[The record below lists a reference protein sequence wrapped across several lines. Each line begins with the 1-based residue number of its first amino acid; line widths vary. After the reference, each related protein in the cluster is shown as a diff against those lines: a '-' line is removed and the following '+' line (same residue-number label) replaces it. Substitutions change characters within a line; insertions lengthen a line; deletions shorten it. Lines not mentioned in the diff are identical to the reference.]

1 MIRLMHRVS
10 GHLRKNVVICK
21 NFFTRV
27 IFVEKWQFKKKSL
40 KSTHFS
46 EAWKN
51 VDINGDGE
59 VSYEEF
65 IGAIVQRKIKNY

>member
-1 MIRLMHRVS
+1 MHRVL
-10 GHLRKNVVICK
+10 GHLRKTSLFAKIL
-21 NFFTRV
+21 FTRV
-27 IFVEKWQFKKKSL
+27 IFVEKLSFL
-40 KSTHFS
+40 KILNITHFFS

-65 IGAIVQRKIKNY
+65 IGAIVQRKITNY